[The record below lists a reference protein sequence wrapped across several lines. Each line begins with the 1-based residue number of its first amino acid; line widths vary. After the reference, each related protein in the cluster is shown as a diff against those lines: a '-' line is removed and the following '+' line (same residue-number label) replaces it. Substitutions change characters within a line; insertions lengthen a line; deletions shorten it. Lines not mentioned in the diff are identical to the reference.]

1 MKKYLT
7 IVFILILQLIISAQ
21 QKKADSTYYLSDT
34 VIVSASRYMEPLY
47 QIPFS
52 VDIISPE
59 ILNTFHESLSGNNLF
74 RFIPGMVVNNRYNL
88 SEGDRIII
96 RGIGSRAQFG
106 VSGIKIL
113 LDGIPLTFPDGQSQ
127 LNNLDLNSI
136 GKIEII
142 HGPSSFLYGNSA
154 AGVIYIQSNNVNASE
169 LTINPGFS
177 FGSFDFQKFSLN
189 SSERIGN
196 NALLFSI
203 YKMNVKGFRENSAA
217 SETAFNI
224 ISTQHFNDEL
234 KLEGILNYY
243 NAPYLLNPS
252 SLTKTDAEI
261 NPAVTREFVKQQ
273 GAGKKINQGQVG
285 VTVAYEPDINQKLN
299 ATFYGIFRNMLN
311 PIPGRVI
318 KLNRISGG
326 FRSDYSIKFNISDF
340 NIRLLAGCDFEFQ
353 NDLRKE
359 YANNGLNNY
368 NSLSNDKIIESVS
381 LGEKL
386 IDQRELVNDYGL
398 FSKIE
403 FLPLESTY
411 VSLGLRYDNY
421 NFKVEDHLNSG
432 GIDKSGSLPMDNL
445 SEMAGVVYRFNTHLE
460 TFINYSTA
468 FQTPTTDELG
478 NTPNAQGGFNKDLN
492 PELIK
497 NFEIGVRGNQL
508 PYNIFYKASIY
519 KLIIDRMLIPYQ
531 LPGQQ
536 TDEVFYRNTGG
547 AVNNGAEFTLNWIPN
562 FSWNIS
568 LSYAFMD
575 FKYKNFSES
584 ELAGNK
590 IDTFRIGGHYVP
602 GIPKQ
607 KIVFGL
613 SNNFPFGLYAGIFF
627 NWSDKYFVN
636 DLNGPTPDLNNNLSD
651 YINNAYFTTDLNFDY
666 TYSFHFGEIEI
677 FLGINNLFNKKYNG
691 SIIPNAAADR
701 YFEPAAPRN
710 WYGGVTIKFH

>member
-1 MKKYLT
+1 MIKYLT
-7 IVFILILQLIISAQ
+7 IVFILFLNLIISAQ

-52 VDIISPE
+52 IDIISPE
-59 ILNTFHESLSGNNLF
+59 ILNTFHESLSIKNLL
-74 RFIPGMVVNNRYNL
+74 RFVPGMIVNNRYNL
-88 SEGDRIII
+88 SGGDRIII

-127 LNNLDLNSI
+127 LNNLDINSI

-142 HGPSSFLYGNSA
+142 QGQTSFLYGNSA
-154 AGVIYIQSNNVNASE
+154 GGVIYIQSKNVNASG
-169 LTINPGFS
+169 LTVNPGLSLGS
-177 FGSFDFQKFSLN
+177 FGFHKFSLN
-189 SSERIGN
+189 SSDKIGN

-217 SETAFNI
+217 NETAFNI
-224 ISTQHFNDEL
+224 ISTQHFNDNL

-252 SLTKTDAEI
+252 SLIKKDAE
-261 NPAVTREFVKQQ
+261 NDPAITREFVKQQ
-273 GAGKKINQGQVG
+273 GAGKEINQGQAG
-285 VTVAYEPDINQKLN
+285 VNITYELNEKQKLN

-326 FRSDYSIKFNISDF
+326 FRSDYSIKFNISGLD
-340 NIRLLAGCDFEFQ
+340 IRLLSGGDFEFQ

-359 YANNGLNNY
+359 YENNGLRNY
-368 NSLSNDKIIESVS
+368 NSLSNDEIIENVR
-381 LGEKL
+381 LGEIL
-386 IDQRELVNDYGL
+386 IEQRELVNGYGL

-403 FLPLESTY
+403 FSPAKKTY
-411 VSLGLRYDNY
+411 ISLGLRYDNY
-421 NFKVEDHLNSG
+421 NFKVEDHLKSG

-445 SEMAGVVYRFNTHLE
+445 SEMAGVVYRFNTHIE
-460 TFINYSTA
+460 TYANYSTA

-478 NTPNAQGGFNKDLN
+478 NTPNVQGGFNKDLK

-497 NFEIGVRGNQL
+497 NFEIGLRGNRL
-508 PYNIFYKASIY
+508 ENNIFYKASIY
-519 KLIIDRMLIPYQ
+519 KLIIERMLIPYQ

-547 AVNNGAEFTLNWIPN
+547 AVNNGAELMLNWIPD
-562 FSWNIS
+562 FSWNIL
-568 LSYAFMD
+568 LSYTFMD
-575 FKYKNFSES
+575 FKYKNFIET
-584 ELAGNK
+584 ELVGNK
-590 IDTFRIGGHYVP
+590 IDTFQIGGHFVP

-607 KIVFGL
+607 KIIFGI
-613 SNNFPFGLYAGIFF
+613 SYNFPFGFYTGIFL
-627 NWSDKYFVN
+627 NWNDKFYVN
-636 DLNGPTPDLNNNLSD
+636 DINGPTPDSNNNSSD
-651 YINNAYFTTDLNFDY
+651 YINDAYFTADLNLDY
-666 TYSFHFGEIEI
+666 TYSFKFGDIEL
-677 FLGINNLFNKKYNG
+677 FLGINNLFNKRYNG

-710 WYGGVTIKFH
+710 WYGGVSVKFH